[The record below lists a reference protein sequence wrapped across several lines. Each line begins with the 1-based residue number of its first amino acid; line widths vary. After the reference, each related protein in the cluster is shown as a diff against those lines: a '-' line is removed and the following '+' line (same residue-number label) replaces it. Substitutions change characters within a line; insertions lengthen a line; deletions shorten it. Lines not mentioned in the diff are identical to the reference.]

1 MFGKTGTKGRQLLI
15 LLIGLYLC
23 SANASPVYA
32 AITIEYGAFP
42 LDKYD
47 CAPLSDPDART
58 IVQTATQYWN
68 TITKNSVNMTI
79 TYGQYTDPDWLIGG
93 ISYRSKGKEV
103 IGFNMA
109 NDFSYTVPG
118 QKITGTKVDFFSLT
132 AHEIAHNMGIELD
145 PFKDPNRIY
154 PREGSKWVDLIRDT
168 EGNSVSGLW
177 ISPGPDPTKAETFA
191 DKVRRGVKFEFTGQT
206 AAEVYGDVWMGGGK
220 TPVRLPVEA
229 TYQLKSYF
237 PKEGEPNPKYYF
249 SGSSLVHPYTRFGN
263 MDAVIMAGNF
273 AESKRPFF
281 NEAELAVFH
290 DLGLNMDLKGQFGQS
305 VYTDGNNVINND
317 SFNSL
322 NSFGIGLHIVGDNNT
337 ITQKGNLSA
346 GGEYGAGI
354 RMEGTNNKV
363 LIPVGT
369 TVSANGAEGIGV
381 LVTHGTG
388 AHLVNSG
395 TIEATGAGG
404 IGVSLNTGT
413 WWDLYR
419 AVVIGRAKQF
429 DNSGVINAGK
439 GDAIRLEGSVSD
451 AASKAGITGEVNVE
465 EIKVNFMN
473 GSQITGNITADTGS
487 QAALTFGK
495 KATPDGTATAELDP
509 GAVMSMTGN
518 INGNGGLTVDVQA
531 GQFSQTGSVAVTK
544 ATVRAGAVWNI
555 SGNLANSGQFGL
567 AAYHDTVGTIT
578 VTGQASVNGSK
589 VVMVNG
595 STYIP
600 GKPYVILQATG
611 AENITGTIQGGAF
624 TGLLDATVNNVNGR
638 QISVTTAIGD
648 NLGTRSAKQQAIH
661 LLMKD
666 MYSVTNQSSEMYK
679 LFSLDAASTKQAFD
693 EIAGGGQLSL
703 AALTQSSP
711 LTGQA
716 ISSRMTNIKNTY
728 LLGASTDTTEGQ
740 EKTVIPSDVILLDS
754 HRDNNWWLKFGK
766 NWNKL
771 GDDTNSHSTGFV
783 IGTDR
788 AANDNNRHGLFLAY
802 GKNIGSSS
810 LSQIKSKDIRF
821 GLYTGY
827 QKDARDWHLYGGYGW
842 QDNEAARYSPT
853 LALKSDS
860 QYHSRTI
867 EIGGQYKYDLHYKKD
882 RTWHTSPYIKL
893 QAVRYSQ
900 DGYQESGAGVY
911 DQQARPMNNTYIAGQ
926 TGLEFSKVNKRGSTA
941 LHIGYKHIFTGYD
954 PAVIVHF
961 AGSPGG
967 TFTVT
972 GSTMDRDL
980 LVLGLTGRHKMNNGW
995 LLDGRIEVEQG
1006 KRDRNIVGEVTIKHM
1021 W

>member
-1 MFGKTGTKGRQLLI
+1 
-15 LLIGLYLC
+15 
-23 SANASPVYA
+23 
-32 AITIEYGAFP
+32 
-42 LDKYD
+42 
-47 CAPLSDPDART
+47 
-58 IVQTATQYWN
+58 
-68 TITKNSVNMTI
+68 
-79 TYGQYTDPDWLIGG
+79 
-93 ISYRSKGKEV
+93 
-103 IGFNMA
+103 
-109 NDFSYTVPG
+109 
-118 QKITGTKVDFFSLT
+118 
-132 AHEIAHNMGIELD
+132 
-145 PFKDPNRIY
+145 
-154 PREGSKWVDLIRDT
+154 
-168 EGNSVSGLW
+168 
-177 ISPGPDPTKAETFA
+177 
-191 DKVRRGVKFEFTGQT
+191 
-206 AAEVYGDVWMGGGK
+206 
-220 TPVRLPVEA
+220 
-229 TYQLKSYF
+229 
-237 PKEGEPNPKYYF
+237 
-249 SGSSLVHPYTRFGN
+249 
-263 MDAVIMAGNF
+263 
-273 AESKRPFF
+273 
-281 NEAELAVFH
+281 
-290 DLGLNMDLKGQFGQS
+290 
-305 VYTDGNNVINND
+305 
-317 SFNSL
+317 
-322 NSFGIGLHIVGDNNT
+322 
-337 ITQKGNLSA
+337 
-346 GGEYGAGI
+346 
-354 RMEGTNNKV
+354 
-363 LIPVGT
+363 
-369 TVSANGAEGIGV
+369 
-381 LVTHGTG
+381 
-388 AHLVNSG
+388 
-395 TIEATGAGG
+395 
-404 IGVSLNTGT
+404 
-413 WWDLYR
+413 
-419 AVVIGRAKQF
+419 
-429 DNSGVINAGK
+429 
-439 GDAIRLEGSVSD
+439 
-451 AASKAGITGEVNVE
+451 
-465 EIKVNFMN
+465 MN
-473 GSQITGNITADTGS
+473 GSQITGNITSDAGS

-495 KATPDGTATAELDP
+495 KAAPDGTATAELDP

-531 GQFSQTGSVAVTK
+531 GKLTYTGTASVSK
-544 ATVRAGAVWNI
+544 ATIAAGASLFGNATYNLPTLTNHGTLSPVVGSNGNPGGLTI
-555 SGNLANSGQFGL
+555 NGNLESDGSLGL
-567 AAYHDTVGTIT
+567 ASYLNTVGTIT

-589 VVMVNG
+589 VIMVNG

-600 GKPYVILQATG
+600 GKPYVILEATG
-611 AENITGTIQGGAF
+611 EEKITGTVQGGAF

-703 AALTQSSP
+703 AALTQSSAM
-711 LTGQA
+711 TGQA
-716 ISSRMTNIKNTY
+716 ITSRMTNIKNTY
-728 LLGASTDTTEGQ
+728 LLGASTDTTQGQ
-740 EKTVIPSDVILLDS
+740 EKSVIPNDVILLDS
-754 HRDNNWWLKFGK
+754 HHDNNWWLKFGK

-802 GKNIGSSS
+802 GKNSGSSS
-810 LSQIKSKDIRF
+810 LSQIKSKDIRL
-821 GLYTGY
+821 GLYTAYHKG
-827 QKDARDWHLYGGYGW
+827 ARDWHLYGGYGW

-853 LALKSDS
+853 LAWKTDS

-941 LHIGYKHIFTGYD
+941 LHIGYKHIFAGYD
-954 PAVIVHF
+954 PSVIVHF

-980 LVLGLTGRHKMNNGW
+980 LVLGRTGRHKMNNGW